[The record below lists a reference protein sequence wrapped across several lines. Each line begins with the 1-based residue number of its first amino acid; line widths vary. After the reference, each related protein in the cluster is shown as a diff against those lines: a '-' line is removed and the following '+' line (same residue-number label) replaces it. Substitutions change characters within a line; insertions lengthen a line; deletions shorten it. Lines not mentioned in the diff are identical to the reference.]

1 VNSKT
6 DAEIGQKVYLKPTT
20 KTAPRE
26 CYSGLAAE
34 LVSTDAWPYVYV
46 TIDSLNSNG
55 SNTLR
60 VHRLNVVLH
69 PPGFTAKKSNDGDG
83 QNSTETERK
92 IKPAFRP
99 HKPLDLPDGVEEPTL
114 F

>member
-1 VNSKT
+1 VNSKS
-6 DAEIGQKVYLKPTT
+6 DAEIGQVVYLKPTT

-26 CYSGLAAE
+26 CYRGLAAE
-34 LVSTDAWPYVYV
+34 LVSVDDWPYVYV
-46 TIDSLNSNG
+46 AIDIQPSG
-55 SNTLR
+55 GANTLR

-69 PPGFTAKKSNDGDG
+69 PPGFTTKKSSEGDG
-83 QNSTETERK
+83 QNSAEPERK

-99 HKPLDLPDGVEEPTL
+99 HPALAPGDYEEPML